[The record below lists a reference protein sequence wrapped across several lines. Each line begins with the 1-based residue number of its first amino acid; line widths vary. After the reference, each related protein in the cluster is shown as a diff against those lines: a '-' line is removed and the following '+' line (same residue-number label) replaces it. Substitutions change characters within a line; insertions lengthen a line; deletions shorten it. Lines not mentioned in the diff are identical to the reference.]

1 MLRLLGKFYGFNAD
15 IRNKLYDS
23 GIFKM
28 HSLGART
35 ISVGNVS
42 FGGTGKT
49 PLVALIAEILAD
61 AGEKVCILT
70 RGYGR
75 NDPDNRLLVSQ
86 GTEVLADAIHAG
98 DEPVELAKQL
108 IGKAVVVAYAD
119 RVSAAA
125 WAKETFN
132 VTAFILDDGFQHR
145 RAKRDL
151 DIVCVDATD
160 PFTEKQAILRGWLR
174 EPLKNISRAD
184 AIVITRSDLGDD
196 VPEIVEKISQY
207 SSTAEIFLST
217 FDLLPPRRLEEFLE
231 NRAGSG
237 EDIGKPFAFA
247 GLGNPDLF
255 SRTLEFTGYTLG
267 GKRSFPDHMR
277 YTQSDI
283 DTILNLA
290 QERGATSLITTAK
303 DAVKLGGLKFAIP
316 CFVIEVRAKIDKP
329 ERFRQI
335 ITSS

>member
-1 MLRLLGKFYGFNAD
+1 MA
-15 IRNKLYDS
+15 
-23 GIFKM
+23 
-28 HSLGART
+28 T
-35 ISVGNVS
+35 SVS
-42 FGGTGKT
+42 AEPAKRRSS
-49 PLVALIAEILAD
+49 LIAEILAD

-75 NDPDNRLLVSQ
+75 NDPDNRLLVSR

-108 IGKAVVVAYAD
+108 VGKAVVVADAD

-125 WAKETFN
+125 WAREKFN

-160 PFTEKQAILRGWLR
+160 PFGEEQAVLRGWLR

-184 AIVITRSDLGDD
+184 AIVFTRSDLSDD
-196 VPEIVEKISQY
+196 VTGIVDKISRY
-207 SSTAEIFLST
+207 NSTAEIFLST
-217 FDLLPPRRLEEFLE
+217 SGLLSPRRIQDFLE
-231 NRAGSG
+231 DRADGG
-237 EDIGKPFAFA
+237 GDIGKPFAFA
-247 GLGNPDLF
+247 GLGNPEIF
-255 SRTLEFTGYTLG
+255 SRTLEFSGYTLAG
-267 GKRSFPDHMR
+267 ARSFPDHMR

-283 DTILNLA
+283 DSIVETA
-290 QERGATSLITTAK
+290 RERGATSLITTAK

>member
-15 IRNKLYDS
+15 IRNKLYDG

-61 AGEKVCILT
+61 ADEKVCILT

-108 IGKAVVVAYAD
+108 VGKAVVVADAD

-125 WAKETFN
+125 WAREKFN

-160 PFTEKQAILRGWLR
+160 PCGEEQAVFRELAAR
-174 EPLKNISRAD
+174 EPLKNVSRAN
-184 AIVITRSDLGDD
+184 AIVITRA
-196 VPEIVEKISQY
+196 ISAMMLPA
-207 SSTAEIFLST
+207 SSIRFSRYNSR
-217 FDLLPPRRLEEFLE
+217 PRYFCPRPVYFRRDAFKFFED
-231 NRAGSG
+231 RADGG
-237 EDIGKPFAFA
+237 GDIGKPFAFA
-247 GLGNPDLF
+247 GLGNPEIF
-255 SRTLEFTGYTLG
+255 SRTLEFSGYTLAG
-267 GKRSFPDHMR
+267 ARSFPDHMR
-277 YTQSDI
+277 YTQWTSTHRRDGSRAWCDI
-283 DTILNLA
+283 THNYG
-290 QERGATSLITTAK
+290 EGRGKT
-303 DAVKLGGLKFAIP
+303 GRP
-316 CFVIEVRAKIDKP
+316 
-329 ERFRQI
+329 
-335 ITSS
+335 